1 MARSLK
7 DYQRKDTAGGEQ
19 AIREALE
26 ARSGRS
32 EAELLDELA
41 ALTRQEREAGRMDN
55 MVMDDIYEKLSPM
68 LTEEQRLKMRQVLS
82 RLKE

>member
-7 DYQRKDTAGGEQ
+7 DYQRKDAVSEEDM
-19 AIREALE
+19 IREAID

-32 EAELLDELA
+32 KAELLDELA
-41 ALTRQEREAGRMDN
+41 ELTRQERDAGRMDN

-68 LTEEQRLKMRQVLS
+68 LTEQQRQKMQQVLS

>member
-7 DYQRKDTAGGEQ
+7 DYQRKDALSEEE
-19 AIREALE
+19 AIRETLE

-32 EAELLDELA
+32 KAELLDELA
-41 ALTRQEREAGRMDN
+41 ELTRQEREAGRMDN

-68 LTEEQRLKMRQVLS
+68 LTEQQRKKMQQVLS

>member
-7 DYQRKDTAGGEQ
+7 DYQRKTAASEEDML
-19 AIREALE
+19 REVVDAH
-26 ARSGRS
+26 SGQS

-68 LTEEQRLKMRQVLS
+68 LTDQQRQKMRQVLS